1 MGSRLQG
8 LTLKVVTVLVGSWG
22 CPGNFIFQVSDSEAP
37 LWLMQGWGGDVEVSG
52 FLSYK
57 LSCGPT

>member
-22 CPGNFIFQVSDSEAP
+22 CPGNFIFQVSDSEAT

-52 FLSYK
+52 ALAFR
-57 LSCGPT
+57 